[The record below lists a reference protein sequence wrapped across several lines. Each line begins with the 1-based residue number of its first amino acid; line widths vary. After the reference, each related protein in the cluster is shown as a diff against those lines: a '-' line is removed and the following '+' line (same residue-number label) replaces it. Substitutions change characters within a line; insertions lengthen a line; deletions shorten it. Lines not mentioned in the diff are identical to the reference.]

1 MSLCAN
7 TKEFAPIWLL
17 PLFCSKA
24 SWRIFVKRSDEMYE
38 RFRKFVD
45 YFWIMDAKAHGS
57 WLHRPDTDSI
67 GLSTTGS
74 TIQLI
79 I

>member
-1 MSLCAN
+1 M
-7 TKEFAPIWLL
+7 
-17 PLFCSKA
+17 
-24 SWRIFVKRSDEMYE
+24 KRSDEMYE
-38 RFRKFVD
+38 IFRKFVD